1 MARSTRAAASA
12 AAAPP
17 RVTLLSLPDE
27 ILAQVFTALHTR
39 YQHRRIGTPPTHFLQ
54 ICKRLYA
61 IARPIWLSVLVV
73 PEPKTDEYCAKM
85 LEHPT
90 ALAHVKDLQLQLE
103 ADPPA
108 WKLALFLHLSKLQTL
123 RLRET
128 SGKNQVRVTYSNEAM
143 LAVESLTT
151 LSHLHIL
158 SPKTGLIRM
167 SPRPL
172 IRKMDLPISS
182 HVLLNFR
189 SLEQLTLRIDVDSD
203 PTECEYNWDTLNALE
218 FIVDPQL
225 SSTPELFLR
234 KVANQSLNGSKAMSL
249 QELDFTIST
258 GVSTNYDDF
267 LDTLICAF
275 QNCEVTALII
285 DCPEHDLN
293 MFSVRGGWPA
303 LTHLSLSV
311 SQEDLVPHR
320 LENLEYVL
328 QRCGKLISLTIAGM
342 DFTACACDCCEM
354 FDPDDFIECDEEE
367 WTCKGRNL
375 IATVHLVRHQ
385 TQIRDLRIQGSDR
398 RRELRWTRANTADD
412 FALERW
418 TLF

>member
-1 MARSTRAAASA
+1 MARECMDPRFTLQAGSSPGLATGSTRAAAAA

-39 YQHRRIGTPPTHFLQ
+39 YQHRKIGTPPTHFLQ

-90 ALAHVKDLQLQLE
+90 ARAHVKDLQLQLE

-234 KVANQSLNGSKAMSL
+234 KVANQVRIPLLRPSRSKLLIVGLVTRLVKSK
-249 QELDFTIST
+249 
-258 GVSTNYDDF
+258 
-267 LDTLICAF
+267 TLK
-275 QNCEVTALII
+275 
-285 DCPEHDLN
+285 DCSASRSY
-293 MFSVRGGWPA
+293 FR
-303 LTHLSLSV
+303 
-311 SQEDLVPHR
+311 R
-320 LENLEYVL
+320 
-328 QRCGKLISLTIAGM
+328 
-342 DFTACACDCCEM
+342 
-354 FDPDDFIECDEEE
+354 
-367 WTCKGRNL
+367 
-375 IATVHLVRHQ
+375 Q
-385 TQIRDLRIQGSDR
+385 TQPTTTFAKASLHVFLGRRSKSSSLIMDLIYHSPARGNSPGR
-398 RRELRWTRANTADD
+398 
-412 FALERW
+412 F
-418 TLF
+418 

>member
-234 KVANQSLNGSKAMSL
+234 KVANQLRDL
-249 QELDFTIST
+249 
-258 GVSTNYDDF
+258 
-267 LDTLICAF
+267 TLIDFDWTGEGGPSQISIDEPNLVASYATIP
-275 QNCEVTALII
+275 VLYTLI
-285 DCPEHDLN
+285 
-293 MFSVRGGWPA
+293 
-303 LTHLSLSV
+303 HLL
-311 SQEDLVPHR
+311 R
-320 LENLEYVL
+320 
-328 QRCGKLISLTIAGM
+328 
-342 DFTACACDCCEM
+342 
-354 FDPDDFIECDEEE
+354 DEEFQ
-367 WTCKGRNL
+367 
-375 IATVHLVRHQ
+375 A
-385 TQIRDLRIQGSDR
+385 DR
-398 RRELRWTRANTADD
+398 YVVKR
-412 FALERW
+412 
-418 TLF
+418 